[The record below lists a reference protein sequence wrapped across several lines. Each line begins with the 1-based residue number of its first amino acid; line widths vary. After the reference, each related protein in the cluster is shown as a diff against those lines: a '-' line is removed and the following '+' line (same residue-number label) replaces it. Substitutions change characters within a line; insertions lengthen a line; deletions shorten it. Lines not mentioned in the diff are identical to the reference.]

1 MQQTESKAAKLKL
14 VHVTAISW
22 PHVIHKYESSAND
35 AEDTESFD
43 EVLKSWQAYQEKAT
57 QDASKAG
64 LKHTLEERKFQ
75 VVEGAKGVTLKTEVT
90 RWFDFGVPLMI
101 PGINRRQAQLNADD
115 ILQGLTDLDK
125 TLSLNPTGQKVVTR
139 GAAGVHAFVIDRQW
153 LEPWLETDAPHDLL
167 VGGLWTSTRTYAFL
181 KSLDGHPWSVR
192 DFLDSF
198 NHGDIESDQ
207 LAYWQH
213 TWNKL
218 NAGDYTPFHEGDDY
232 ETKWFARLRRQ
243 FPDLGRLRKP
253 QDAVTKEQQ
262 QQAYALALRAAVMKD
277 VLKDL
282 SAENKDTKKKI
293 GLFMQ
298 FCGFPESDGDIETV
312 KQALDLEFEQIE
324 EGDIAAQEALRYVAI
339 YVIVLTKA
347 LQREALSWAKV
358 CEFLRPTIADVIAL
372 SIVYLMRHYSEWK
385 DRILFYHMDHFDE
398 HPINMSAD
406 LLQCAY
412 IYDSK
417 QQVYREPA
425 EWPRLQT
432 YYAGPLAGLAT
443 PGDGWLG
450 DVLYKIHPEVRQSAF
465 VTAMGPFL
473 AERMKYKKPFV
484 DTRGDPSSDETR
496 GKKRAKVFG
505 DTGTRHRPVVNP
517 RNPRAYERFDLDTFE
532 RTSEQMHV
540 IGPNIGKFMGKPRAV
555 KMFRDS

>member
-22 PHVIHKYESSAND
+22 PHVIHKHESSAND
-35 AEDTESFD
+35 AEDTASFD
-43 EVLKSWQAYQEKAT
+43 AVLKSWQAYQEMAT
-57 QDASKAG
+57 RNAWETK
-64 LKHTLEERKFQ
+64 LKKMLEAQKFQ

-90 RWFDFGVPLMI
+90 RWFDFGVPLVV
-101 PGINRRQAQLNADD
+101 PGSSKRLAQLNADD
-115 ILQGLTDLDK
+115 ILEGLTALDK
-125 TLSLNPTGQKVVTR
+125 ILNLNPTGQKAVTR
-139 GAAGVHAFVIDRQW
+139 GQRGVHAFVVDLQW
-153 LEPWLETDAPHDLL
+153 LKTDEPHDLL
-167 VGGLWTSTRTYAFL
+167 VGGLWTSTRTYALL
-181 KSLDGHPWSVR
+181 KSFDGHPWSVR
-192 DFLDSF
+192 DFLAMF
-198 NHGDIESDQ
+198 NHGDATKDQ

-218 NAGDYTPFHEGDDY
+218 NAGDYHPFREGGDY
-232 ETKWFARLRRQ
+232 ETKWFSRLSRQ
-243 FPDLGRLRKP
+243 FPDLKGLRKP
-253 QDAVTKEQQ
+253 QDAVTKEQK
-262 QQAYALALRAAVMKD
+262 QQAYALAQRAAVMKD
-277 VLKDL
+277 VLQDL
-282 SAENKDTKKKI
+282 SAENKDTKKQI

-312 KQALDLEFEQIE
+312 KQTLDLEYE
-324 EGDIAAQEALRYVAI
+324 EIKDDGIDAQNAIRNVAI
-339 YVIVLTKA
+339 YVFVLMNA
-347 LQREALSWAKV
+347 LNREALSWAKA
-358 CEFLRPTIADVIAL
+358 CEFMRPTIADVISL
-372 SIVYLMRHYSEWK
+372 SIICLMRHYSDWK

-398 HPINMSAD
+398 HPINLSTD

-425 EWPRLQT
+425 EWPQLQT

-450 DVLYKIHPEVRQSAF
+450 DVLFKIHPEVRQSAF

-473 AERMKYKKPFV
+473 AERMKFKKPFV

-496 GKKRAKVFG
+496 GKKRAKVIG
-505 DTGTRHRPVVNP
+505 DTGSRHRPVVNP
-517 RNPRAYERFDLDTFE
+517 RDPRAYERFDLETFQ
-532 RTSEQMHV
+532 RASEQMNV